1 MTEPGAGGGPTGPFA
16 FVQLEF
22 GFPLGPRE
30 GRYLVRRSEEAAP
43 ERVLVVATGEGER
56 VARGRLGRR
65 GRGRG
70 RAVDAAAPARVPT
83 TLVTL
88 VEAKAFADETT
99 AESWLARLRLDDD
112 ELARRVEEGMRALN
126 RVLRAHRA
134 AVGDPYVGEVSQSWA
149 LARRVGFGDGASLAE
164 GRFAEAV
171 ELPAT
176 APRRTRR
183 PEREGPQQRLAAVLA
198 GREQILVCEE
208 LVLRARGDVDA
219 GRPREAALEARVALE
234 AMLAELAG
242 GAAVEDALAAVR
254 ERREAV
260 VRAAAAA
267 LDGDPPEGGRHAVGE
282 AVERME
288 EVLRR
293 RHGC

>member
-1 MTEPGAGGGPTGPFA
+1 VTGPGAGGGPTGPFA

-56 VARGRLGRR
+56 VARGRLRR
-65 GRGRG
+65 RRRG

-88 VEAKAFADETT
+88 VEAEAFADETT
-99 AESWLARLRLDDD
+99 AEAWLARLRRDDD

-134 AVGDPYVGEVSQSWA
+134 AVGDPCVGEVSQSWA
-149 LARRVGFGDGASLAE
+149 LARRVGFGDGTSLAE

-176 APRRTRR
+176 GPRWTRR
-183 PEREGPQQRLAAVLA
+183 PEREGPKQRLAAVLA
-198 GREQILVCEE
+198 GREQILICEE

-219 GRPREAALEARVALE
+219 ERPREAALEARVALE

-242 GAAVEDALAAVR
+242 EAAVEGALAAVR

-293 RHGC
+293 RRGR

>member
-43 ERVLVVATGEGER
+43 ERVLVVATGEGEP
-56 VARGRLGRR
+56 VARGRLRR
-65 GRGRG
+65 RGRG

-88 VEAKAFADETT
+88 VEAEAFADETT
-99 AESWLARLRLDDD
+99 AESWLVRLRRDDD

-134 AVGDPYVGEVSQSWA
+134 AVGDPYVGEVSRSWA
-149 LARRVGFGDGASLAE
+149 LARRVGFGDGTSLAE

-176 APRRTRR
+176 APRRTRP

-208 LVLRARGDVDA
+208 LVLRARGDVDSE
-219 GRPREAALEARVALE
+219 RPREAALEARVALE

-242 GAAVEDALAAVR
+242 EAAVEGALAAVR

-267 LDGDPPEGGRHAVGE
+267 LDGDPPEGGRRAVGE
-282 AVERME
+282 AIERME

-293 RHGC
+293 RRAR